1 MILQKHAVDSGRTTF
16 FLKKTF
22 LKVSYELA
30 EMPCLKEIK

>member
-16 FLKKTF
+16 FLKIF

-30 EMPCLKEIK
+30 DMPSLKKIK